1 MKLSPEEGMR
11 HEEDKSEF
19 RSRKLKPAVYRRRY
33 SRLYLSSV
41 AYWLLPILL
50 FAGCQQEMADQP
62 RYDPL
67 AKSDFFGDGRS
78 ARPAVEGTVAR
89 GMLNG
94 DEQFYTGKVAGKPA
108 NAIPFAVTREVLARG
123 RERYDIFCSP
133 CHDRVGTGQGMIV
146 RRGFRAPPSL
156 HIDRLRQA
164 APGHFF
170 DVATQGFGAMPDYA
184 EQIPPGD
191 RWAIV
196 AYVRALQ
203 LSQRAS
209 LAELPEEERRK
220 LLEIKP

>member
-1 MKLSPEEGMR
+1 
-11 HEEDKSEF
+11 
-19 RSRKLKPAVYRRRY
+19 LKPAVYRLRY
-33 SRLYLSSV
+33 SRVYLSTV

-50 FAGCQQEMADQP
+50 LAGCQQEMADQP

-89 GMLNG
+89 GMLNA
-94 DEQFYTGKVAGKPA
+94 DEQFYTGKVGGKPA
-108 NAIPFAVTREVLARG
+108 NAIPFAVTWEVLARG